1 MTYPCGIIRD
11 LLPLYID
18 SACNADS
25 KQAVERHLSECEAC
39 RNCYDAMKSTECFPD
54 LEIHRTEDAKMASSL
69 KNVKNRINKK
79 IGGIVCFAA
88 AAMLF
93 CIGGYHLLFNT
104 AVKNVSLD
112 DVSFS
117 ANVYSLEEL
126 VTEQAG
132 QTFESD
138 SVTVSISEQ
147 DDSKAFEVKIPEL
160 GEITLTENTIEK
172 CQYATVV
179 SVGSEYFLRTMER
192 EVKDNTIYITAFK
205 TTLLNNK
212 ALDYQKQIYS
222 LEMQEINKIVFID
235 DDGGETVLWSR
246 KTESK

>member
-172 CQYATVV
+172 CQYATVI
-179 SVGSEYFLRTMER
+179 SISSEYFLKTIKSET
-192 EVKDNTIYITAFK
+192 KDHTIYITAIK
-205 TTLLNNK
+205 TTVLGNK
-212 ALDYQKQIYS
+212 AADYQKRMNT
-222 LEMQEINKIVFID
+222 LELQEINSIIFVEE
-235 DDGGETVLWSR
+235 DGTETLLWCR
-246 KTESK
+246 